1 MKGLIP
7 GISKK
12 REGDSCWSRDKLCS
26 GSTIWTNVVHLSIP
40 LSVRASFF
48 IHLRGNTASSDLP
61 SSLAT
66 NCFTLACQ
74 TELAR
79 MWISRVESRFERNE
93 HSPTELIGFV
103 SPPPSFPDP
112 LFRWK
117 YHESRGRSNF
127 VGKRERKRRERFQ
140 DCIDNKKGV
149 NWFRRKNI
157 NLFGDSGGFIGVVPS
172 GPIPRDERLFLWHRS
187 VFTKWTGYF
196 ECAGVYSIRI
206 TVSLDCIMV

>member
-1 MKGLIP
+1 MSSIYPSHFPPVPLFSS
-7 GISKK
+7 ISG
-12 REGDSCWSRDKLCS
+12 E
-26 GSTIWTNVVHLSIP
+26 IP
-40 LSVRASFF
+40 LPPTCLPRLLPIASRSPVRRSSRECEFLGWNLAS
-48 IHLRGNTASSDLP
+48 NVTS
-61 SSLAT
+61 
-66 NCFTLACQ
+66 
-74 TELAR
+74 
-79 MWISRVESRFERNE
+79 
-93 HSPTELIGFV
+93 TELIGFV

-112 LFRWK
+112 LFRWE

-127 VGKRERKRRERFQ
+127 VWKRERKRRERFQ

>member
-1 MKGLIP
+1 MKRLIP

-40 LSVRASFF
+40 LSARASFF

-112 LFRWK
+112 LFRW
-117 YHESRGRSNF
+117 ESRGRSNF

-172 GPIPRDERLFLWHRS
+172 GPIPRWAPLFMAPQCFHEMNGLFRVCRGIFDS
-187 VFTKWTGYF
+187 YN
-196 ECAGVYSIRI
+196 R
-206 TVSLDCIMV
+206 